1 MSRIVKAIRM
11 STPKDIRLSIENILD
26 QLERDKIAITHDVK
40 TVRLFWRF
48 IPDYYK
54 RDERI
59 LLTRKCGKNPKNVI
73 VIKPPFKL
81 VRKDR
86 YCFKILIKEEK

>member
-1 MSRIVKAIRM
+1 MNKIVKVIRM
-11 STPKDIRLSIENILD
+11 GTPEDIRKSIVSILD
-26 QLERDKIAITHDVK
+26 HLEKEKIAITNDVK

-59 LLTRKCGKNPKNVI
+59 ILTRKCGSNSKNVI
-73 VIKPPFKL
+73 VIKPSYQL

-86 YCFKILIKEEK
+86 YSFKISISED

>member
-1 MSRIVKAIRM
+1 MVAINKIVRAIRM
-11 STPKDIRLSIENILD
+11 STPKDIRESIESILN
-26 QLERDKIAITHDVK
+26 QLEKDKIAITHDVK

-59 LLTRKCGKNPKNVI
+59 MLTRKCGKNSKNII
-73 VIKPPFKL
+73 VIKPPYQL

-86 YCFKILIKEEK
+86 YSFKISIS